1 MLKVGQEKSSGS
13 TIGRGA
19 GFAAT
24 KSFIKNHERP
34 GAAVGRNQMFSV
46 TTKGTK
52 EHEISNH
59 RIH

>member
-1 MLKVGQEKSSGS
+1 MN
-13 TIGRGA
+13 
-19 GFAAT
+19 T
-24 KSFIKNHERP
+24 KEL